1 MKQVAPTT
9 LLLLIFGITFVGCHT
24 TINHEI
30 RRELDSGSPIGK
42 YTGPQTVEA
51 LMAAFDARYSSRAA
65 NAKWSGAIETSYG
78 EKRNIEFTLVDMD
91 AKYPR
96 DKWLQMLLNKGVTIE
111 NFKDYDGYFNI
122 RSDLILKEFYTEG
135 DWETV
140 SKTHIDAEIAK
151 QQRKQTLVG
160 EAKQVNP
167 ETKDWF
173 VIGENMLPKIPGRIY
188 LQKTESGHRT
198 LYTKNSTTTTSEN
211 GEVISVKS
219 PDLFEEQMSDLLNK
233 GVEPEGWEVVYLDEK
248 GNRIPQDK

>member
-1 MKQVAPTT
+1 MKHIALTT
-9 LLLLIFGITFVGCHT
+9 LLLLILGVAFFGCRAILDT
-24 TINHEI
+24 EM
-30 RRELDSGSPIGK
+30 RRGLDSEAPTEP

-51 LMAAFDARYSSRAA
+51 LMEAFDARYSSRAS

-78 EKRNIEFTLVDMD
+78 EKRKIEFTLVDMN

-96 DKWLQMLLNKGVTIE
+96 DKWLKMLLNKGVTIE

-122 RSDLILKEFYTEG
+122 RSDLILKEFYTED

-140 SKTHIDAEIAK
+140 SKTHIDTEIAK

-167 ETKDWF
+167 EMKDWF
-173 VIGENMLPKIPGRIY
+173 VIGENILPKIPGRIY
-188 LQKTESGHRT
+188 LQKTESGHQT

-219 PDLFEEQMSDLLNK
+219 PEIFEEQMSDLLNN
-233 GVEPEGWEVVYLDEK
+233 GVEPEGWEVV
-248 GNRIPQDK
+248 